1 MPGRATRTAGSI
13 RRRTSKGD
21 SLADESEDED
31 EEEEEDML
39 MIGERGRN

>member
-31 EEEEEDML
+31 EEEEDML